1 MVRGC
6 DTRDRRAYS
15 RVGGDLER
23 ATAGRRGEGR
33 RSLRRRRNGD
43 EHPHGSED
51 PLGSTSW
58 KHGRGS
64 ATRVGQ
70 LSSRG
75 TGKGESSFS
84 LSLSLTSH
92 PPPLRAF
99 YTRLESRSAEFRGN
113 LPFPRDVPSTS
124 LSILFEGTFLD
135 SGFPCYVGRIILVSR
150 LSFVR
155 LYFASYRPNAIY
167 SSELTFSSFSTSTIY
182 ALQRFLSYY
191 SLRIIL
197 HDASLS
203 FVFTEED
210 LYIYIYL

>member
-15 RVGGDLER
+15 RVGCDLER
-23 ATAGRRGEGR
+23 ERERASGRRGEGR

-43 EHPHGSED
+43 EHSHGGED

-84 LSLSLTSH
+84 LCSH
-92 PPPLRAF
+92 PLFLCPA
-99 YTRLESRSAEFRGN
+99 LESRKSFQI
-113 LPFPRDVPSTS
+113 S
-124 LSILFEGTFLD
+124 LVKRTTRSF
-135 SGFPCYVGRIILVSR
+135 VSR
-150 LSFVR
+150 VNYKSLRPIFCGYNGFVT
-155 LYFASYRPNAIY
+155 SYRN
-167 SSELTFSSFSTSTIY
+167 LFSTS
-182 ALQRFLSYY
+182 
-191 SLRIIL
+191 
-197 HDASLS
+197 
-203 FVFTEED
+203 
-210 LYIYIYL
+210 